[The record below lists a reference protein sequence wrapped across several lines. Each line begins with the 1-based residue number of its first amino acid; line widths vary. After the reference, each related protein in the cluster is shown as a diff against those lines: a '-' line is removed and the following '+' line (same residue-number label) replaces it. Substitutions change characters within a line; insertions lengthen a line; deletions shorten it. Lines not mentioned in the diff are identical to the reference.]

1 MTSRSRSAST
11 PSRGEIWNLRFDPSE
26 GAEITKIRP
35 AVVISIPA
43 IGRLPL
49 RIVAPV
55 TEWTGGVVR
64 VVCNSRGGADLD
76 WSIPSE
82 VHKSHVHPCLKRHD
96 NPDLNVRSRHFTTLA
111 ACQAVTHH
119 RFPEAAPHRFGCVKH
134 RIFPGRVAETT
145 WSGNG
150 GQRAST

>member
-43 IGRLPL
+43 VGRLPL

-55 TEWTGGVVR
+55 TEWKDHYSRLPWLVR
-64 VVCNSRGGADLD
+64 IVATRRNGLAKDSAADEFQVKSVSLTRFVSQIGSIAADDLQEISAAVALCVGA
-76 WSIPSE
+76 
-82 VHKSHVHPCLKRHD
+82 
-96 NPDLNVRSRHFTTLA
+96 
-111 ACQAVTHH
+111 
-119 RFPEAAPHRFGCVKH
+119 
-134 RIFPGRVAETT
+134 
-145 WSGNG
+145 
-150 GQRAST
+150 

>member
-43 IGRLPL
+43 VGRLPL

-55 TEWTGGVVR
+55 TEWKDHYSRLPWLVR
-64 VVCNSRGGADLD
+64 IVATKRNGLAKDSAADAFQVKSVSLTRFVSQIGSIAADDLQEISAAVALCVGA
-76 WSIPSE
+76 
-82 VHKSHVHPCLKRHD
+82 
-96 NPDLNVRSRHFTTLA
+96 
-111 ACQAVTHH
+111 
-119 RFPEAAPHRFGCVKH
+119 
-134 RIFPGRVAETT
+134 
-145 WSGNG
+145 
-150 GQRAST
+150 

>member
-43 IGRLPL
+43 VGRLPL

-55 TEWTGGVVR
+55 TEWKDHYSRLPWLVRIVATGRNGLAKDSAADAFQVKSVSLTR
-64 VVCNSRGGADLD
+64 FVSQIGSIAADDLQEISAAVALCVGA
-76 WSIPSE
+76 
-82 VHKSHVHPCLKRHD
+82 
-96 NPDLNVRSRHFTTLA
+96 
-111 ACQAVTHH
+111 
-119 RFPEAAPHRFGCVKH
+119 
-134 RIFPGRVAETT
+134 
-145 WSGNG
+145 
-150 GQRAST
+150 